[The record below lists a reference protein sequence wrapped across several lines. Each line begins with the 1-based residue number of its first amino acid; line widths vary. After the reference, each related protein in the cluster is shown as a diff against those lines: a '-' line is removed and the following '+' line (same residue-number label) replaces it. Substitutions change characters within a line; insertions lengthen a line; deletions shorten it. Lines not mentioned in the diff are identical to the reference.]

1 MDYLGDMPLEP
12 ATRDDPRRDTLYDRA
27 VNAHAAALERLARSY
42 EADPDKRQDL
52 LQEIH
57 LALWRSFRAFD
68 ERCSLR
74 TWVFR
79 VGHNV
84 GATHIVKQRRTFA
97 ALVDLDAVP
106 DIASDTDV
114 EDAVDR
120 RVMVERLLAL
130 VQTLR
135 PLDRQVVLLYLE
147 DNDAMTIGEI
157 TGLTPANVA
166 TKISRLKKVL
176 GQHTTRGGP
185 HAS

>member
-1 MDYLGDMPLEP
+1 MTLDP
-12 ATRDDPRRDTLYDRA
+12 AKRASERQETLYESA
-27 VNAHAAALERLARSY
+27 IVAHGAALERLARAY

-57 LALWRSFRAFD
+57 LALWRSFRSFD

-84 GATHIVKQRRTFA
+84 AATHVVKQRRTFA
-97 ALVDLDAVP
+97 ALVALDAIP
-106 DIASDTDV
+106 EIAADPDV

-120 RVMVERLLAL
+120 RVMLERLYAL
-130 VQTLR
+130 IHTLR

-147 DNDAMTIGEI
+147 DNDAVTIGEI
-157 TGLTPANVA
+157 TGLSTGNVA
-166 TKISRLKKVL
+166 TKISRLKKLL
-176 GQHTTRGGP
+176 GQRVTRGEL

>member
-1 MDYLGDMPLEP
+1 MTLDP
-12 ATRDDPRRDTLYDRA
+12 ATRASERQEALYDSA
-27 VNAHAAALERLARSY
+27 VTAHGAALERLARSY

-79 VGHNV
+79 VAHNV
-84 GATHIVKQRRTFA
+84 AATHIVKQRRTFA
-97 ALVDLDAVP
+97 ALVGLDAIP
-106 DIASDTDV
+106 EIASEANV
-114 EDAVDR
+114 EEAVDR
-120 RVMVERLLAL
+120 GVMLERLFTLIRN
-130 VQTLR
+130 LR

-147 DNDAMTIGEI
+147 DNDAATIGEI
-157 TGLTPANVA
+157 TGLSTGNVA
-166 TKISRLKKVL
+166 TKISRLKKLL
-176 GQHTTRGGP
+176 GQDATRRGL